1 MMNTPKDDERAAL
14 DRLADALVE
23 DILSASDEEI
33 LAEARRDTQSPE
45 KMVAATRAVF
55 ERAMVAEGKARLA
68 NARAAVQRE
77 RQLGTSSVRSL
88 SSQDARRQLQ
98 SVLTQDP
105 ELEKKLTL
113 AARKGEGLS
122 DEDVYGMLED
132 LEALGVIKPP
142 GSDTEDR

>member
-1 MMNTPKDDERAAL
+1 MMNTPKDDEREAL

-33 LAEARRDTQSPE
+33 LAEARQDTESPAAV
-45 KMVAATRAVF
+45 VAATRVVF
-55 ERAMVAEGKARLA
+55 ERAMLGGAKARLTH
-68 NARAAVQRE
+68 ARAAVQRE
-77 RQLGTSSVRSL
+77 RQQAISTLRNL
-88 SSQDARRQLQ
+88 SPQDARRQLQ
-98 SVLTQDP
+98 SVLEQDP

-132 LEALGVIKPP
+132 LEALGAIKPP
-142 GSDTEDR
+142 GSDTEGR

>member
-33 LAEARRDTQSPE
+33 LAEARQDTESPE

-55 ERAMVAEGKARLA
+55 GRALLREAKARLSS
-68 NARAAVQRE
+68 ARAAVQRE
-77 RQLGTSSVRSL
+77 RQQGTSSVRSL

-98 SVLTQDP
+98 SVLKQDP
-105 ELEKKLTL
+105 ELEGKLTL

-132 LEALGVIKPP
+132 LEALGAIKPL
-142 GSDTEDR
+142 GSDTEG